1 MSAGAAGS
9 LGLMLRAGQPFR
21 ILLLL
26 FAIWVLAPF
35 IAVAAASVISKRWS
49 LPTRVALYS
58 AMLVVALCSLAVYG
72 DVAFGHTTVK
82 IGFVFLVVPL
92 ASWLLMALV
101 VQTAALIFARVSW
114 RSDGA

>member
-72 DVAFGHTTVK
+72 DVAFGHFREDRLCIPCCSLGVMAAYGTCCPDSRAN
-82 IGFVFLVVPL
+82 ICQGVP
-92 ASWLLMALV
+92 A
-101 VQTAALIFARVSW
+101 I
-114 RSDGA
+114 